1 MATEVAVAMIVTIMP
16 TWPVIERTIVRA
28 VDWSVVAIPVI
39 GIAVAVIGSVM
50 VINAAQYQGRC
61 NARANSPAPSM
72 TMRLPPI
79 CGVFWAAAFR

>member
-1 MATEVAVAMIVTIMP
+1 VTIMP

-50 VINAAQYQGRC
+50 VIMPPSIRAA
-61 NARANSPAPSM
+61 AMPAPI
-72 TMRLPPI
+72 PQPHP
-79 CGVFWAAAFR
+79 